1 MKIKNL
7 LFGVTVLALG
17 FSSCKDEKETKAAKT
32 VDTYVVYVD
41 SLETLTDET
50 AKQNWQSIDE
60 SYQIRTTEAETALAD
75 LKDSKGGKAR
85 IDASKAK
92 YEALKAKYEAE
103 FQAEMDAKQKTVT
116 PSNPNQMLRDRFF
129 GAGKVGEDMNF
140 SWVDKNNILN
150 VYDNFFQSY
159 KDNKGAFSREDYD
172 EIKLMYEALDNRKNT
187 VEKEGL
193 SSEDNGKIASI
204 KFKFAPMFKMN
215 RIGAKSRENAE
226 AKE

>member
-7 LFGVTVLALG
+7 LFGVSVIALG
-17 FSSCKDEKETKAAKT
+17 LTSCKNEKETRAQKN
-32 VDTYVVYVD
+32 VDTYVVFVD
-41 SLETLTDET
+41 SLGNLEGAN
-50 AKQNWQSIDE
+50 AKQNWKTIDE
-60 SYQIRTTEAETALAD
+60 SYQMRITEAETALAD
-75 LKDSKGGKAR
+75 LKDNKDAQAK

-92 YEALKAKYEAE
+92 YEMLKAKYEAE
-103 FQAEMDAKQKTVT
+103 LQKEMAEKPKMET

-129 GAGKVGEDMNF
+129 GAGKVGEDMSF
-140 SWVDKNNILN
+140 SWVNKDNILK

-159 KDNKGAFSREDYD
+159 KDNKASFSREDYD
-172 EIKLMYEALDNRKNT
+172 EIKLMYEALDTRKNT

-204 KFKFAPMFKMN
+204 KFKFSPMFKIN